1 MSCDSSMVKHI
12 AKDGIAKIIGPL
24 LLDHNTAIQMNTAHT
39 LREIAENGRE
49 EVCNDLVKDDI
60 ITPLAVLL
68 RQV

>member
-1 MSCDSSMVKHI
+1 MSCDSSMAKQI

-24 LLDHNTAIQMNTAHT
+24 LMDQNAAIRSNIAHT

-49 EVCNDLVKDDI
+49 EVCNDLIKDDI
-60 ITPLAVLL
+60 MTPLATLL